1 MLSGLGDNENE
12 KSSDSAEEVDFDQM
26 NLARQNSRS

>member
-1 MLSGLGDNENE
+1 MLSGLGDNE